1 MRNQATLWIAEYIN
15 KNSISTDSISKILS
29 IPKEKLIPGTR
40 EKLDADEFL
49 RICSYLQI
57 DPKFILSE
65 QGGK

>member
-29 IPKEKLIPGTR
+29 VPKEKLIPGTR

>member
-29 IPKEKLIPGTR
+29 VPKEKLIPGTR

-49 RICSYLQI
+49 KICSYLQI

>member
-65 QGGK
+65 QGEK

>member
-15 KNSISTDSISKILS
+15 KNSISTDSISRILS